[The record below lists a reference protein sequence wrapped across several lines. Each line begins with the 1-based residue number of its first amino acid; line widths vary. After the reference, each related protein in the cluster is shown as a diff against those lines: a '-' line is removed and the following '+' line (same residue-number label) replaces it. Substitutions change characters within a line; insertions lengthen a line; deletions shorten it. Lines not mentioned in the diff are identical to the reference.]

1 MGTYLANYR
10 PLALFLERQDPLRL
24 FLVELHRLYNHLD
37 QILLDTR
44 LIGSEVAQQHI
55 LEVVGLN
62 RVL

>member
-37 QILLDTR
+37 EILLDTR
-44 LIGSEVAQQHI
+44 LIGSEVAQ
-55 LEVVGLN
+55 
-62 RVL
+62 